1 MQIYFLIE
9 IADTTIQ
16 SEEGR
21 LSALHFSA
29 QYMPRIVDLVVQ
41 QQESKEGV
49 SSERQSSK
57 LTSSQAMMYLVNL
70 KGSKKVEVC
79 SSVT

>member
-9 IADTTIQ
+9 IADTNIQ